1 MRKKKT
7 HVYIT
12 FFCIIVIMLSA
23 TFLFPVIREV
33 FVNTSEE
40 EADKEPE
47 VQLAEY
53 FSMLK
58 DKKYDEMY
66 EFLSESSKAHIT
78 KEEFVKKNKNIY
90 EGIEAKNF
98 DFEVSEV
105 LKDENL
111 QNVSVTYTLRM
122 DTLAGQISRLNQAV
136 FVADEDDE
144 NSYHLEWAPGIIFPF
159 LGWDEKVSFHT
170 LTAKRGNIY
179 DRNGAL
185 LAGEGIASSIGLVP
199 GKMQGG
205 TLREQSIGEKVQEEA
220 AGEAIAS
227 EEAEEDYSEMAAAR
241 EVDIEK
247 IAELLEMTP
256 ESIRKKLNAAY
267 VKDDTFVPLATVS
280 KDAQELKDVL
290 LQIPGIKI
298 IDQKVRSY
306 PLAEKASHLI
316 GYIQNINAEEL
327 ESLSNDGY
335 HSNSVLGKAGLE
347 KIYEEQL
354 RAKDG
359 CEIVIIDSHGER
371 KEILAAIPAQD
382 GTDIYLTI
390 DAEVQSE
397 LYEQFTSDK
406 SCSVA
411 LNPKTG
417 EVLALVSTPSYDAND
432 FVLGMSV
439 SKWNT
444 LNEDENKPM
453 YNRFKAALCPGS
465 TMKTITAAIGVE
477 TGIISP
483 DEDFGHSG
491 LSWQKDKSWGGYRIT
506 TLTEYN
512 EPANIENGL
521 VYSDNIFFGK
531 AALKIGADTF
541 AEELKKLGFE
551 EKIPFEYGLYSSI
564 ISSTESFTS
573 EIQLAD
579 SGFGQGQ
586 ILMNPVHLAVIYAAF
601 MNEGNILKPRLILSG
616 AETPE
621 IWKANAFSPET
632 VATIRNDLVQVI
644 ERGTGKM
651 GRINGLTLA
660 GKTGTAEIKLDKE
673 DVDGTE
679 LGWFALFTADE
690 NVENPLLVVSM
701 VEDVKSRGGSHYV
714 IPHVKALF
722 E

>member
-1 MRKKKT
+1 MRRKKTK
-7 HVYIT
+7 VYRII
-12 FFCIIVIMLSA
+12 FCIIVMTFL
-23 TFLFPVIREV
+23 TVFLFPVVKQV
-33 FVNTSEE
+33 FVNISEE
-40 EADKEPE
+40 DADKKPE
-47 VQLAEY
+47 ILLAEY

-58 DKKYDEMY
+58 DRKYDEMY

-78 KEEFVKKNKNIY
+78 KEEFVTKNKNIY
-90 EGIEAKNF
+90 EGIEAKNL
-98 DFEVSEV
+98 DFKVSDV
-105 LKDENL
+105 LKDEEL

-122 DTLAGQISRLNQAV
+122 DTLAGEISHLNQAV
-136 FVADEDDE
+136 FVEDEDNK
-144 NSYHLEWAPGIIFPF
+144 NSYHLEWDPGIIFPF
-159 LGWDEKVSFHT
+159 LGWDEKVSFRT

-179 DRNGAL
+179 DRNGVL

-199 GKMQGG
+199 GKMQKA
-205 TLREQSIGEKVQEEA
+205 EK
-220 AGEAIAS
+220 
-227 EEAEEDYSEMAAAR
+227 DNSEMTAAR
-241 EVDIEK
+241 EADIEK

-256 ESIRKKLNAAY
+256 ESINKKLNATY

-327 ESLSNDGY
+327 ESLAGDGY

-359 CEIVIIDSHGER
+359 CEIVIIDSHGEV
-371 KEILAAIPAQD
+371 KEILATLPAQD
-382 GTDIYLTI
+382 GADIYLTI
-390 DAEVQSE
+390 DAAVQSE
-397 LYEQFTSDK
+397 LYEQFSADK

-411 LNPKTG
+411 INPKTG

-432 FVLGMSV
+432 FVLGMSEN
-439 SKWNT
+439 KWNT
-444 LNEDENKPM
+444 LNEDEDKPM

-465 TMKTITAAIGVE
+465 TMKTLTAAIGVE

-483 DEDFGHSG
+483 SEDFGHSG
-491 LSWQKDKSWGGYRIT
+491 LSWQKDKSWGGYHIT
-506 TLTEYN
+506 TLTEYS

-521 VYSDNIFFGK
+521 VYSDNILFGK
-531 AALKIGADTF
+531 AALKIGEDTF

-601 MNEGNILKPRLILSG
+601 LNEGNILKPRLIFSE

-621 IWKANAFSPET
+621 IWKSNAFSPET
-632 VATIRNDLVQVI
+632 TAIIRKDLVQVI
-644 ERGTGKM
+644 ERGTGKT
-651 GRINGLTLA
+651 GRIDGVTLA

-673 DVDGTE
+673 DTDGTE
-679 LGWFALFTADE
+679 LGWFVLFTADE
-690 NVENPLLVVSM
+690 NVENPLLIVSM
-701 VEDVKSRGGSHYV
+701 VEDVKNRGGSHYV

>member
-1 MRKKKT
+1 MRRKKR

-12 FFCIIVIMLSA
+12 IFCIIVLTLSA
-23 TFLFPVIREV
+23 AFLFPVIREV
-33 FVNTSEE
+33 IANISEK

-47 VQLAEY
+47 ILLTQY
-53 FSMLK
+53 FSLLK
-58 DKKYDEMY
+58 DRKYDEMY

-78 KEEFVKKNKNIY
+78 KEEFVTKNKNIY

-98 DFEVSEV
+98 DFEVSDV
-105 LKDENL
+105 LKDEDL

-122 DTLAGQISRLNQAV
+122 DTLAGEISRLNQAV
-136 FVADEDDE
+136 FVEDEDGE
-144 NSYHLEWAPGIIFPF
+144 NSYHLEWDPGIIFPF
-159 LGWDEKVSFHT
+159 LGWDEKVSFRT
-170 LTAKRGNIY
+170 LAAKRGNIY
-179 DRNGAL
+179 DRNGVL

-199 GKMQGG
+199 GKMQGD
-205 TLREQSIGEKVQEEA
+205 REA
-220 AGEAIAS
+220 
-227 EEAEEDYSEMAAAR
+227 
-241 EVDIEK
+241 DIEK

-256 ESIRKKLNAAY
+256 ENINKKLNAAY

-298 IDQKVRSY
+298 TDQKVRSY

-327 ESLSNDGY
+327 ELLAGDGY

-359 CEIVIIDSHGER
+359 CEIVIIDSHGEM
-371 KEILAAIPAQD
+371 KEILATIPAHD

-390 DAEVQSE
+390 DAAVQSE
-397 LYEQFTSDK
+397 LYEQFSSDK

-432 FVLGMSV
+432 FVLGMSE

-444 LNEDENKPM
+444 LNEDEDKPM

-483 DEDFGHSG
+483 GEDFGHSG
-491 LSWQKDKSWGGYRIT
+491 LSWQKDKSWGGYHIT
-506 TLTEYN
+506 TLTEYS
-512 EPANIENGL
+512 ESANIENAL

-601 MNEGNILKPRLILSG
+601 LNEGNILKPHLMLSE

-621 IWKANAFSPET
+621 IWKPNAFSPET
-632 VATIRNDLVQVI
+632 TAIIRKDLVQVI
-644 ERGTGKM
+644 ERGTGKT

-673 DVDGTE
+673 DTDGTE

-690 NVENPLLVVSM
+690 NAENPLLIVSM
-701 VEDVKSRGGSHYV
+701 VEDVKNRGGSHYV